1 MLYGAYA
8 SKSFLEVPRV
18 GEQSYDLLESNYS
31 HLSKQ
36 ALTCQE
42 A

>member
-8 SKSFLEVPRV
+8 SKGFSEVPRV
-18 GEQSYDLLESNYS
+18 GEESYDLLESNYFQ
-31 HLSKQ
+31 LSKQ
-36 ALTCQE
+36 ALNFQE